1 MVIFNI
7 NEVLTFGLLIMLNRI
22 LWIPFLPVP
31 MVNFGLASL
40 MLDHSKLV
48 LHADLVH
55 WTTPALIKVYW
66 ASEGNW
72 SLVLLQL
79 VLIILGAPLYWPFVQ
94 RFLRVTNMPQP
105 IAGIHG
111 KFNLADLLSYRERIG
126 FGKKHSDYWNY
137 RLQLFDDIRTIENNK
152 PKLLYQPLVWVAQDV
167 KNQLLRHQGKML
179 YISTNINLQTLSFS
193 SATTHLS
200 TTFTGLPVRFE
211 IVERG
216 FFQSISTD
224 HWRGRPCKNRP
235 FFNRTTPYQAGLRF
249 VEPSVCYVQQT
260 RSKNHCR
267 GLRNSGSV

>member
-1 MVIFNI
+1 MVYGGSSSCLSLLTALLLLQKDKHTKNLTRLALPMVIFNI

-105 IAGIHG
+105 IAGIHS

-137 RLQLFDDIRTIENNK
+137 RHTI
-152 PKLLYQPLVWVAQDV
+152 
-167 KNQLLRHQGKML
+167 
-179 YISTNINLQTLSFS
+179 I
-193 SATTHLS
+193 
-200 TTFTGLPVRFE
+200 
-211 IVERG
+211 
-216 FFQSISTD
+216 
-224 HWRGRPCKNRP
+224 
-235 FFNRTTPYQAGLRF
+235 
-249 VEPSVCYVQQT
+249 
-260 RSKNHCR
+260 
-267 GLRNSGSV
+267 